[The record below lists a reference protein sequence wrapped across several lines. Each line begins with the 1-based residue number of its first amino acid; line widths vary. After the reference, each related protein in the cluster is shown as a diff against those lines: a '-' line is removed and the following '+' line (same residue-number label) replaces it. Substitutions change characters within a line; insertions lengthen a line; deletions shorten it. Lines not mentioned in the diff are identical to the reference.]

1 VVTNF
6 ITEAGLRG
14 TSGDTAN
21 SCEPPISC
29 TSTESEDSGNFVC
42 AQARASSGGK
52 TACAQALLE
61 PNNTLNPSAKPQSI
75 CFTQGSV
82 VRAQIRFKPVVRAQI
97 RVKSVARAQIRVKS
111 VARTQIGVN
120 KEPVFAC
127 KPVITV
133 ACFFISTHSIQKK

>member
-1 VVTNF
+1 M
-6 ITEAGLRG
+6 TEAGLRG
-14 TSGDTAN
+14 TSGETAN
-21 SCEPPISC
+21 NCGPPISC

-75 CFTQGSV
+75 CFTQGSA
-82 VRAQIRFKPVVRAQI
+82 VRAQIRFKP
-97 RVKSVARAQIRVKS
+97 VARAQIRVKS

-133 ACFFISTHSIQKK
+133 ACFFISTYSIQKKYLGQA

>member
-1 VVTNF
+1 M
-6 ITEAGLRG
+6 TEAGLRG
-14 TSGDTAN
+14 TSGETAN
-21 SCEPPISC
+21 NCGPPISC

-75 CFTQGSV
+75 CFTQGSA
-82 VRAQIRFKPVVRAQI
+82 VRAQIRFKPV
-97 RVKSVARAQIRVKS
+97 ARA
-111 VARTQIGVN
+111 QIGVN

-133 ACFFISTHSIQKK
+133 ACFFISTYSIQKKYLGQA